1 MLFFGVVMLLGTMIN
16 LYMDM
21 DRKGTL
27 DIGLLLVIIYI
38 ALTVVQKLWSS
49 LKKLVGAWENCL
61 SSW

>member
-38 ALTVVQKLWSS
+38 ALTVVQKL
-49 LKKLVGAWENCL
+49 
-61 SSW
+61 